1 LPGRTESEF
10 QVRPWILEKL
20 EKYACELFKQDDRMK
35 AVVLFSGGLDST
47 VLACHLLAEGAEV
60 RLLSIDYGQRH
71 AKELAHGEALA
82 KELDAPR
89 KTLSLPELGEVL
101 KGSSLTDDSVELP
114 EGHYEEESMKATI
127 VPNRNMILLALAGG
141 YALSSGFDTVAY
153 AAHAGDHA
161 IYPDCRPEFAEAMG
175 RALGLADWDAL
186 TLHRP
191 FVNLT
196 KADLVKRGHELHAPL
211 NMTWSCY
218 AGKENH
224 CGKCGTCVERK
235 EAFELA
241 KIPDPTEYE
250 A

>member
-1 LPGRTESEF
+1 
-10 QVRPWILEKL
+10 
-20 EKYACELFKQDDRMK
+20 MK

-47 VLACHLLAEGAEV
+47 VLACQLMNEGAEV

-71 AKELAHGEALA
+71 AKELAHAEALA
-82 KELDAPR
+82 KEFDAPMR
-89 KTLSLPELGEVL
+89 TLSLPELGDIL
-101 KGSSLTDDSVELP
+101 GGSSLTDDSVDLP
-114 EGHYEEESMKATI
+114 EGHYAEESMKATV

-141 YALSSGFDTVAY
+141 YALSSGFDTIAY
-153 AAHAGDHA
+153 AAHAGDHT

-175 RALGLADWDAL
+175 KALGLADWDSL
-186 TLHRP
+186 SLHRP
-191 FVNLT
+191 FVNLS
-196 KADLVKRGHELHAPL
+196 KADLVKRGHELNAPL

-218 AGKENH
+218 AGREKH

-250 A
+250 N